1 MLLTI
6 MERILSTL
14 PSVTSPTEAIFRD
27 DAADTGRF
35 DDDAGSETS
44 DESGS
49 KGGDHQDSQ
58 KENIAP
64 KEFFWDQFIKYLAT
78 AIALLTV
85 LDIALQFF
93 QGGNLFCYPPSG
105 YQADTLDATARDQ
118 AAYINTFCLQSL
130 TRSEFYPVF
139 ILIEGI
145 VLIAPQ
151 YLWLSLFGGQFDFFF
166 AIVRQLDRLRD
177 TDTGEYRQNNFEL
190 VKRLEKEFP
199 DRPKRFGIL
208 YVYRLKLLLQAAVAA
223 LSIVLNGAVFPP
235 DLFDFAFEC
244 PMADFDANNASH
256 VPEGWLFPFSV
267 QCVYSS
273 FRVLPKIWFANM
285 LLLFGAMLLALYGL
299 LWTIKRHTNAL
310 GSREIAHFAFTSCLP
325 PDEYVFGHF
334 SSKPCIPRMMSD
346 LDFLLLRLFRADSG
360 HGRVFKDILIDKEL
374 KRLVNQDH
382 ERLHLYIDAIK
393 DQRFLALSKRKPIVS
408 I

>member
-1 MLLTI
+1 MD
-6 MERILSTL
+6 RIVSTL
-14 PSVTSPTEAIFRD
+14 PKVTSPTETIFGNE
-27 DAADTGRF
+27 AAEPRRS
-35 DDDAGSETS
+35 DDDAGSES
-44 DESGS
+44 GDEGGS
-49 KGGDHQDSQ
+49 KSRDQDRQ
-58 KENIAP
+58 KEDIVP

-93 QGGNLFCYPPSG
+93 QGGNLFCYPPLG

-145 VLIAPQ
+145 ILIAPQ

-177 TDTGEYRQNNFEL
+177 TDSGEYRQNNFEL

-199 DRPKRFGIL
+199 DSPKWFGIL
-208 YVYRLKLLLQAAVAA
+208 YIYRLKLALQAGVAV

-235 DLFDFAFEC
+235 NLFDFAFEC
-244 PMADFDANNASH
+244 PMAKFDANNASQ

-285 LLLFGAMLLALYGL
+285 LLLLGAMLLALYGL

-310 GSREIAHFAFTSCLP
+310 GYGEIAHFAYTSCLP
-325 PDEYVFGHF
+325 PDEYVFSHF
-334 SSKPCIPRMMSD
+334 SSKPCTPRMMND

-374 KRLVNQDH
+374 KRLINEDH

-393 DQRFLALSKRKPIVS
+393 DQRFLTLSKRKQDASLYTAKTI
-408 I
+408 